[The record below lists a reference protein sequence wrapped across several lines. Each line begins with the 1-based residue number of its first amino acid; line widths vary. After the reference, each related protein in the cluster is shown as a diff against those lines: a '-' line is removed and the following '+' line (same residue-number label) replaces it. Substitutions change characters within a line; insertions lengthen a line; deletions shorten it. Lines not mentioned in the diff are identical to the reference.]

1 MQFPEQNRTEL
12 YYIPSTI
19 MYTIWGRETNNT
31 FSFRSGQNSK
41 YNSNNIPNLAEGG
54 GIQYIHIV
62 VINALN
68 SIDNFNR
75 LVVVFRGDV
84 LT

>member
-1 MQFPEQNRTEL
+1 
-12 YYIPSTI
+12 

-31 FSFRSGQNSK
+31 FSFQSGQNSK
-41 YNSNNIPNLAEGG
+41 YNSKNIPNLAEGG

-62 VINALN
+62 FINALN